1 MNIMQRLFLSGVIL
15 IGLIGLIACGSEDT
29 VETSPT
35 AVVTEVE
42 SSFAVVATVPL
53 VADWVSEIVG
63 PDTTVRSMIPY
74 GINPHGY
81 LFGAKDIAEVTESD
95 IVFAVGLEYESKTF
109 EKLMDAHP
117 DLIVVNLGD
126 FVDPIP
132 FKESG
137 HEGHDDHDD
146 EDEHEGHDDHDDE
159 DGHKGHDDHDDE
171 DEHEGHDGHEG
182 HDHGLYDPHFWF
194 DPVRVASAV
203 QIIADKM
210 SEFDPNGAEQYQSR
224 ASDYLTKLNALDQ
237 DIQDRISG
245 IAESKRIVMTSHES
259 LGYLGARYE
268 LSIIRAVIPSF
279 SADQEPGP
287 GHLVEAI
294 ELIEDHE
301 VQVIFLEAET
311 SDATAKVVADEA
323 GIEVVSGLRVETL
336 RNRDEGYINFME
348 DNIELIVETL
358 KNLP

>member
-1 MNIMQRLFLSGVIL
+1 MNIVQRLFLSGVIL
-15 IGLIGLIACGSEDT
+15 IGLIGLIGCGSEDT
-29 VETSPT
+29 VETSPPT
-35 AVVTEVE
+35 VVTEVE

-53 VADWVSEIVG
+53 IADWVSEIVG

-74 GINPHGY
+74 GVNPHGY

-109 EKLMDAHP
+109 EKLIDAHS
-117 DLIVVNLGD
+117 DLKVVYLGE
-126 FVDPIP
+126 FIDPIP
-132 FKESG
+132 FKEA
-137 HEGHDDHDD
+137 GHDDHDD

-159 DGHKGHDDHDDE
+159 DGHE
-171 DEHEGHDGHEG
+171 EHDGHEG

-203 QIIADKM
+203 QVIADKM
-210 SEFDPNGAEQYQSR
+210 SEIDPSGAQQYQSR

-237 DIQDRISG
+237 DIQDRIAG
-245 IAESKRIVMTSHES
+245 IAEAKRMVMTSHES
-259 LGYLGARYE
+259 LGYLGIRYE
-268 LSIIRAVIPSF
+268 LSIIRAVIPSV

-287 GHLVEAI
+287 GYLVEAI
-294 ELIEDHE
+294 ELIEDHG

-311 SDATAKVVADEA
+311 NDATAKVVADEA
-323 GIEVVSGLRVETL
+323 GIQVVSGLRVETL
-336 RNRDEGYINFME
+336 ENRDEGYINFME
-348 DNIELIVETL
+348 DNIEIIVETL

>member
-146 EDEHEGHDDHDDE
+146 EDEHEGHD
-159 DGHKGHDDHDDE
+159 
-171 DEHEGHDGHEG
+171 GHEG

-268 LSIIRAVIPSF
+268 LSIIRAVIPSL